1 MDEEY
6 PDQGT
11 EGQSQDLEAERGWPA
26 AAPDGG
32 EPRPAAEDGGEPR
45 PAAEPAFRPPTGDD
59 RVDAAVAGLSRLA
72 GAPPDEHVAVLEEAH
87 GRLRDILGEASE
99 GAP

>member
-11 EGQSQDLEAERGWPA
+11 KGHDQNHEAERVWPA

-32 EPRPAAEDGGEPR
+32 EPRPAAEP
-45 PAAEPAFRPPTGDD
+45 PPTGDD

-72 GAPPDEHVAVLEEAH
+72 GAPADEHVAVLEEVH

-99 GAP
+99 GTP

>member
-1 MDEEY
+1 MDEKY
-6 PDQGT
+6 PDQGI
-11 EGQSQDLEAERGWPA
+11 EGQDQNLEAERGWPA

-32 EPRPAAEDGGEPR
+32 EPRPAAEPVRG
-45 PAAEPAFRPPTGDD
+45 PPTGDD

-72 GAPPDEHVAVLEEAH
+72 RAPADEHVAVLEEVH

-99 GAP
+99 GTP

>member
-11 EGQSQDLEAERGWPA
+11 EDQGQNLEAERAGPA

-32 EPRPAAEDGGEPR
+32 ELR
-45 PAAEPAFRPPTGDD
+45 PAAEPTLGPPTGDD
-59 RVDAAVAGLSRLA
+59 RVDAAMAGLSRLA
-72 GAPPDEHVAVLEEAH
+72 GAPAEEHVAVFEEVH
-87 GRLRDILGEASE
+87 GRLRDILGEVSE
-99 GAP
+99 GTP